1 MGGISSMYNLI
12 KRLKKAKPKSGLDKH
27 SHSFNS
33 RQGTVKDTSTM
44 RASPQRGSLPSSK
57 ANESQSL
64 HRGKKQSERFKEESG
79 YFKKDRRKSKQ
90 DRRK

>member
-1 MGGISSMYNLI
+1 MGVISSIGRII

-44 RASPQRGSLPSSK
+44 RSSPQRGSLPSSK
-57 ANESQSL
+57 LNDSQSL
-64 HRGKKQSERFKEESG
+64 HRGKKQSERFKKESG
-79 YFKKDRRKSKQ
+79 YFKKDRRKSKK
-90 DRRK
+90 DRRD